1 MDFFMSSESDGRYD
15 NFEESL
21 RITSNEVELQIKNF
35 VKDKSYGN
43 EIQDLSIIPIIIKFD
58 ENMEKEG
65 WFKERILFKKAK
77 NQGDIRLRVN
87 YDKFV
92 KGDDNTKKLLLIDNV
107 IKSIRELS
115 KKIKSGFN
123 AKQLEYDILKLFNL
137 TIVDL
142 EKL

>member
-1 MDFFMSSESDGRYD
+1 
-15 NFEESL
+15 
-21 RITSNEVELQIKNF
+21 
-35 VKDKSYGN
+35 
-43 EIQDLSIIPIIIKFD
+43 
-58 ENMEKEG
+58 MEKEG